1 MGRRKHQRA
10 EMLKEQRQTTYYSKL
25 RNYPTSP
32 RKFRLVAD
40 IIKGK
45 KVESALNIL
54 TYSTQAAA
62 VPMKKLLISAIA
74 SWEQK
79 NEDTNLTES
88 DLYIKNVIVDQSKTL
103 KRIQPRAQGRAFRI
117 RKRSSHVTIYLDT
130 IKTEESKQN

>member
-1 MGRRKHQRA
+1 MGKRKHQRA
-10 EMLKEQRQTTYYSKL
+10 EELKEQRKNTYYSKL
-25 RNYPTSP
+25 TNYPSSP
-32 RKFRLVAD
+32 RKMRLVAD
-40 IIKGK
+40 LIKGQ

-54 TYSTQAAA
+54 TYTPQAAA
-62 VPMKKLLISAIA
+62 EPLKKLLITAIA

-79 NEDTNLTES
+79 NEDTNTTES
-88 DLYIKNVIVDQSKTL
+88 DLFVKNVIVDQSKTL

>member
-1 MGRRKHQRA
+1 MGNRKHQRA
-10 EMLKEQRQTTYYSKL
+10 EKYKEQRKTTYYSTL
-25 RNYPTSP
+25 RNHPSSP
-32 RKFRLVAD
+32 RKLRLVGNL
-40 IIKGK
+40 IKGK

-54 TYSTQAAA
+54 TYTPQAAS
-62 VPMKKLLISAIA
+62 VPMKKLLVTAIA

-88 DLYIKNVIVDQSKTL
+88 DLFIKNVVVDQSKTL
-103 KRIQPRAQGRAFRI
+103 KRIQPRAQGRAYRI

>member
-1 MGRRKHQRA
+1 MGKRKHQRA
-10 EMLKEQRQTTYYSKL
+10 EELKEQRKNTYYSKL
-25 RNYPTSP
+25 TNYPSSP
-32 RKFRLVAD
+32 RKMRLVAD
-40 IIKGK
+40 LIKGQ

-54 TYSTQAAA
+54 TYTPQAAA
-62 VPMKKLLISAIA
+62 EPLKKLLITAIA

-79 NEDTNLTES
+79 NEDTNITES
-88 DLYIKNVIVDQSKTL
+88 DLFVKNVIVDQSKTL